1 MSEKK
6 APLTNTEKVRALRE
20 RRAADG
26 VTELRGLFVP
36 TALHQTVKA
45 MVKAFL
51 AGTKLKK

>member
-6 APLTNTEKVRALRE
+6 ALLTSTEKVRALRE
-20 RRAADG
+20 RRAANG

-36 TALHQTVKA
+36 TELHKTVKA